1 MWIGRGSPRSTQAAS
16 PGLHTQSQGVAAG
29 DSTPLAPFPF
39 SFFPGFFV
47 SPWTARSDRLAR
59 MQSPVPPIGTGLG
72 VGSALEAFLLAQG
85 SR

>member
-39 SFFPGFFV
+39 SFFPV
-47 SPWTARSDRLAR
+47 SLFPLGLPDQIGWRGCRA
-59 MQSPVPPIGTGLG
+59 QSPRLVR
-72 VGSALEAFLLAQG
+72 GSAWAVRWKP
-85 SR
+85 SY